1 MSNHSSTVTITPN
14 SGRPLRPLIE
24 VAIQHE
30 IDLLSAGIRRTEQ
43 RIRSFEQ
50 EHDMASDE
58 FLRRYQNDEL
68 AENLDLIDWIGE
80 LRMLERLREKE
91 SMLRDVHLAD

>member
-1 MSNHSSTVTITPN
+1 
-14 SGRPLRPLIE
+14 
-24 VAIQHE
+24 
-30 IDLLSAGIRRTEQ
+30 
-43 RIRSFEQ
+43 
-50 EHDMASDE
+50 MASDE